1 MIDRWIVFGGWAL
14 HPQILQ
20 PLFGSGAV
28 LIDSNEIMPDLVR
41 NNELTADWQKTLT
54 DRIIPLIPADGSFG
68 IAGWSTGSLL
78 AYACANQLQPE
89 RGAFISATPSFCRR
103 PGFSYGWKPA
113 ALKAMR
119 EQLASDPERIIKRFY
134 LQCGI
139 ATSSPFS
146 PSPEK
151 RREKLLYNEKN
162 LIAGLFFLEQADI
175 LPVKKLPYPA
185 LFFHGKS
192 DTIIPCDAGKYF
204 CNEAGGTF
212 IEYEGP
218 HAFFIN
224 HYNDMSQ
231 TMKRFVSI

>member
-14 HPQILQ
+14 RPQILQ
-20 PLFGSGAV
+20 PLFGSGAFF
-28 LIDSNEIMPDLVR
+28 IDSNEIMPDLVR
-41 NNELTADWQKTLT
+41 SNELTADWQKVLA
-54 DRIIPLIPADGSFG
+54 DRIIPLIPRRSFG

-78 AYACANQLQPE
+78 AYACANQIQPE
-89 RGAFISATPSFCRR
+89 RGAFISATPSFCRKR
-103 PGFSYGWKPA
+103 GFSYGWKPA

-119 EQLASDPERIIKRFY
+119 EQLASDPEQVINKFY

-139 ATSSPFS
+139 ETASHLF
-146 PSPEK
+146 PSPAK
-151 RREKLLYNEKN
+151 GNPLYDQSA
-162 LIAGLFFLEQADI
+162 LFAGLFFLEQADI

-192 DTIIPCDAGKYF
+192 DSIIPCDAGKYF

-224 HYNDMSQ
+224 HYYNISQ
-231 TMKRFVSI
+231 SMKRFASV